1 MIEKVHELNYF
12 SNSGIL
18 YIEDIPRVTQ
28 ILSEMLHEDTLLFWA
43 NSLGFKRISYKQAI
57 EQAADIGTTVHNT
70 AENILRNKNAEEYS
84 GYYNNRE
91 LNNSIHSFLQWYEQ
105 VKDKIEVLSMEVS
118 LVDNAFR
125 GTYDLLARINGKIY
139 LVDFKTSN
147 HIGYRY
153 MMQLAAYRYL
163 IKTNLNID
171 IEGCLILQLSKKTI
185 KFKEYVLDFSDPNHL
200 KFINE
205 CQDAFFSLVHAYHYR
220 KHIES
225 RFKEIF

>member
-70 AENILRNKNAEEYS
+70 AENILRNKNIEEYS

-118 LVDNAFR
+118 LVDNSFR

-171 IEGCLILQLSKKTI
+171 IEGCLILQLSKKSI